1 MYVIYNLSC
10 SKRNLYQRDIFVLST
25 NISVTKRE
33 YKLVQQKEKGGGGIK
48 NKDKK
53 MEPGMRLIT

>member
-1 MYVIYNLSC
+1 
-10 SKRNLYQRDIFVLST
+10 
-25 NISVTKRE
+25 VTKRE
-33 YKLVQQKEKGGGGIK
+33 YKLVQQKEKGGRGIK